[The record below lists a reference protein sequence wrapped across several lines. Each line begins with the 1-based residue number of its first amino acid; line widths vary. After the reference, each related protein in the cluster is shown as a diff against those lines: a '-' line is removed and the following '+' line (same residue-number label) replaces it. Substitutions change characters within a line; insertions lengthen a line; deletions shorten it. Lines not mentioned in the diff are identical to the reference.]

1 MSATSPSARPRV
13 ALFVTCMVDALYPRV
28 GQAAV
33 DLLEKCGATVLV
45 PEEQT
50 CCGQPAFNAGYRH
63 EARRM
68 AHHFLDVF
76 APLVENSE
84 VEAIV
89 APSGSCVAMVKHF
102 YQVLFAEAGHE
113 RDRERA
119 ARLQPI
125 TYEFTQYLVDV
136 LGIEKMDARYPG
148 RLTYHACCH
157 LLRELGIDDQ
167 PRKLLAAVDEA
178 EIVGLSGADECCGFG
193 GLFAIKN
200 AELSTAMGRRKTRN
214 IGESGA
220 DTVVM
225 NDVSCMAHING
236 LLEREGHGCRAVHIA
251 EVLNG
256 RVDGEA
262 KKASSD
268 DR

>member
-33 DLLEKCGATVLV
+33 DLLEEHGATVLV
-45 PEEQT
+45 PERQT
-50 CCGQPAFNAGYRH
+50 CCGQPAFNAGYRN

-68 AHHFLDVF
+68 ARHFLDVF
-76 APLVENSE
+76 VPLVENGE
-84 VEAIV
+84 IDAIV
-89 APSGSCVAMVKHF
+89 APGGSCVAMVKHF
-102 YQVLFAEAGHE
+102 FQVLFAEPGHE
-113 RDRERA
+113 GDRARA

-125 TYEFTQYLVDV
+125 TYELTQYLVDM
-136 LGIEKMDARYPG
+136 LGVERISTCCPG
-148 RLTYHACCH
+148 KLTYHACCH
-157 LLRELGIDDQ
+157 LLRELGVDDQ

-178 EIVGLSGADECCGFG
+178 EIVGLSGSDDCCGFG

-214 IGESGA
+214 IRESEA

-225 NDVSCMAHING
+225 NDVSCMTHING
-236 LLEREGHGCRAVHIA
+236 LLEREGQSCRAVHIA
-251 EVLNG
+251 EVLTA
-256 RVDGEA
+256 RADSSA
-262 KKASSD
+262 KKVSSD
-268 DR
+268 DG

>member
-1 MSATSPSARPRV
+1 M
-13 ALFVTCMVDALYPRV
+13 VT
-28 GQAAV
+28 
-33 DLLEKCGATVLV
+33 
-45 PEEQT
+45 
-50 CCGQPAFNAGYRH
+50 
-63 EARRM
+63 
-68 AHHFLDVF
+68 
-76 APLVENSE
+76 
-84 VEAIV
+84 
-89 APSGSCVAMVKHF
+89 HF
-102 YQVLFAEAGHE
+102 YQVLFADRGHE
-113 RDRERA
+113 RDRNRA
-119 ARLQPI
+119 VRLQPI
-125 TYEFTQYLVDV
+125 TYELTQYLVDV
-136 LGIEKMDARYPG
+136 LGIERIDARYPG

-157 LLRELGIDDQ
+157 LLRELGVDDQ